1 MASSALV
8 LLAISSVLSG
18 VVAKQ
23 LMFRRDVAGIS
34 PVTSAL
40 SLVHN
45 ISDALDV
52 RSQQC
57 SVAGVPTF
65 RPQCDQLN
73 YTDPAVTRSTPAYVQ
88 SYDNFKT
95 CRKTIPVP
103 GSARPMPAIGYI
115 ACCKPWN
122 MYGKTVTNGAKD
134 YLEHGGRLLDTA
146 QYYMNEKEIGSAVR
160 DTNIPRE
167 EIWVTTKINT
177 LVAPKTGAREWAV
190 RSVDESLK
198 KLGLDYVDVMY
209 LHWGPAASKY
219 HMINKFGP
227 VAGLLTAVTL
237 DENVELWKGLIDAK
251 KAGKVLNI
259 GVCMHTQSEIENLK
273 KATGE
278 APAVAMFWHN
288 PFMPSVTNDYVSWL
302 RGEGIA
308 VSMYGALN
316 FMYGIGWGP
325 SNTQKHA
332 VNDVANMTWAQVVI
346 RWALDQN
353 MAIITDMHESEHIRE
368 DLDCSSGNLTSSDLE
383 RLEKATPKWTC
394 ASGWPSQLLM
404 GCD

>member
-45 ISDALDV
+45 MSDALDE
-52 RSQQC
+52 RSDQC
-57 SVAGVPTF
+57 AVAGVPRRGSQCEQMNYHDSPASQLTPHMVKDYKTF
-65 RPQCDQLN
+65 QP
-73 YTDPAVTRSTPAYVQ
+73 
-88 SYDNFKT
+88 
-95 CRKTIPVP
+95 CRNTIHVP
-103 GSARPMPAIGYI
+103 GSARPMPAVGYI
-115 ACCKPWN
+115 GCCRIMLGPQV
-122 MYGKTVTNGAKD
+122 YNGAKD
-134 YLEHGGRLLDTA
+134 YLKHGGRLLDTA
-146 QYYMNEKEIGSAVR
+146 QMYMNEHLIGSVVK
-160 DTNIPRE
+160 DSGIPRE
-167 EIWVTTKINT
+167 EIWVTTKINVF
-177 LVAPKTGAREWAV
+177 LAPKIGTREWAV
-190 RSVDESLK
+190 RSVDQSLRS
-198 KLGLDYVDVMY
+198 LGLDYIDVMY
-209 LHWGPAASKY
+209 LHFGPAASTFE
-219 HMINKFGP
+219 MFPIT
-227 VAGLLTAVTL
+227 V
-237 DENVELWKGLIDAK
+237 DQDVELWKGLIDARN
-251 KAGKVLNI
+251 AGKILNI

-273 KATGE
+273 LATGE